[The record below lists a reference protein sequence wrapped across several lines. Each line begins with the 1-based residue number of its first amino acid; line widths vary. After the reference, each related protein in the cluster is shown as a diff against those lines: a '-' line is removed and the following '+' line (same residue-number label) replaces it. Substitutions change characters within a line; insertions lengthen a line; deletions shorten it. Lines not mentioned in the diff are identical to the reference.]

1 MGATELTI
9 QILSLFS
16 ITCSLAV
23 VIDFFRNSSLRKKL
37 FPAIVLNI
45 ALAELFA
52 NIGSA
57 MGFPKNGT
65 DICWA
70 QGVMTGMQKE
80 GDLMPYYT

>member
-16 ITCSLAV
+16 VICSLAV
-23 VIDFFRNSSLRKKL
+23 VVDYLRHSSLRKKL
-37 FPAIVLNI
+37 FPVIVLNI
-45 ALAELFA
+45 ALAELFG

-57 MGFPKNGT
+57 MGFPENGT

-70 QGVMTGMQKE
+70 QGIITGTTRLQQV
-80 GDLMPYYT
+80 LL